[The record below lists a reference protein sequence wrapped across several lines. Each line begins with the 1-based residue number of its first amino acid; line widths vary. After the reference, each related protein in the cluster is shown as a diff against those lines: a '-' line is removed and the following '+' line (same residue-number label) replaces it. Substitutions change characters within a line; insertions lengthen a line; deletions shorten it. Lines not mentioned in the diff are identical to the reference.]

1 MEWWPLDGVT
11 MPIFEAECERHGRF
25 EALRSRLPEEEYLS
39 CPICDVSAPIV
50 PSLPTMRPDTYWAG
64 VKTSNYG
71 YVTSASELKAE
82 MKRRNH
88 EVVGD
93 RSDREAWEKI
103 ADNAVK
109 DKETKL
115 QKDVRQ
121 WSEKTFGPSGL
132 GLGGADGEKFI
143 KDNS

>member
-1 MEWWPLDGVT
+1 
-11 MPIFEAECERHGRF
+11 MPIFEAECEKHGTF
-25 EALRSRLPEEEYLS
+25 EALRSRLPDDEYLA
-39 CPICDVSAPIV
+39 CPICDVPAPIV
-50 PSLPTMRPDTYWAG
+50 PSLTVMRPDTYWMG
-64 VKTSNYG
+64 QVTSNYG
-71 YVTSASELKAE
+71 YVTSASQLKRE

-103 ADNAVK
+103 ADNAAK
-109 DKETKL
+109 DKAEKLKKETRK
-115 QKDVRQ
+115 

-143 KDNS
+143 RDNSK

>member
-1 MEWWPLDGVT
+1 
-11 MPIFEAECERHGRF
+11 MPFYEFQCETHGRF
-25 EALRSRLPEEEYLS
+25 EALYPRISDVEYHS
-39 CPICDVSAPIV
+39 CPVCDLPAPYV
-50 PSLPTMRPDTYWAG
+50 PSMCVMRPDGYWAG
-64 VKTSNYG
+64 HVHRNYG
-71 YVTSASELKAE
+71 YVTSESQLKAE

-88 EVVGD
+88 VPVGD

-103 ADNAVK
+103 ADNAQK
-109 DKETKL
+109 DKAEKL
-115 QKDVRQ
+115 RKDVRG

>member
-1 MEWWPLDGVT
+1 
-11 MPIFEAECERHGRF
+11 MPIYEYDCATCGRF
-25 EALRSRLPEEEYLS
+25 ERLIMGGPFLDFAV
-39 CPICDVSAPIV
+39 CPKCEMSAPFV
-50 PSLPTMRPDTYWAG
+50 WSLPVMRPDTYWAG

-71 YVTSASELKAE
+71 YVTSQTQLKSE

-93 RSDREAWEKI
+93 RTDREAWEKI
-103 ADNAVK
+103 ADDAQK
-109 DKETKL
+109 DKAAKMK
-115 QKDVRQ
+115 KDVRK

-143 KDNS
+143 KNAKG